1 MIFNVKEVSL
11 KQKPPHHHLRLGILA
26 FDPAHII
33 TPRLRIMDISHGYK
47 RIVMVRWCL
56 LFVSWNQ
63 DFPKI
68 KQNRCSGNIGWG
80 LFLAVQ
86 VVGWRRL

>member
-1 MIFNVKEVSL
+1 MMFNKVVEGF

-47 RIVMVRWCL
+47 RIVMVR
-56 LFVSWNQ
+56 
-63 DFPKI
+63 
-68 KQNRCSGNIGWG
+68 
-80 LFLAVQ
+80 
-86 VVGWRRL
+86 

>member
-1 MIFNVKEVSL
+1 MFNKVEVGF

-47 RIVMVRWCL
+47 RIVMVR
-56 LFVSWNQ
+56 
-63 DFPKI
+63 
-68 KQNRCSGNIGWG
+68 
-80 LFLAVQ
+80 
-86 VVGWRRL
+86 